1 MAKSKNAPVSATE
14 TVIPEVALE
23 SDAAGEIPV
32 AAPAQSVSDKAK
44 ASAAPAK
51 DAVFAYL
58 GPTIRGVITNGAI
71 LIGQKDDIVSA
82 IKARAEIAGYGSKMG
97 DIARLVVP
105 DVGIAKTKAQLLEG
119 GNSLGVA
126 FNRIL
131 ADT

>member
-1 MAKSKNAPVSATE
+1 MAKNNINAVSDLDTKTGAE
-14 TVIPEVALE
+14 ALE
-23 SDAAGEIPV
+23 NV
-32 AAPAQSVSDKAK
+32 TVSKSPHSSEKAK
-44 ASAAPAK
+44 AEAAPK
-51 DAVFAYL
+51 NKSAVFAYI
-58 GPTIRGVITNGAI
+58 GPNIRGVITNGAI

-105 DVGIAKTKAQLLEG
+105 DVGIAKAKAQLLEG

>member
-1 MAKSKNAPVSATE
+1 MAKNNINA
-14 TVIPEVALE
+14 
-23 SDAAGEIPV
+23 
-32 AAPAQSVSDKAK
+32 VSDSDTKTGAEAPENVTVSKPPHSSEKEKTPEKVKAE
-44 ASAAPAK
+44 AAPAK
-51 DAVFAYL
+51 NTAFAYL

-105 DVGIAKTKAQLLEG
+105 DVGIAKAKAQLLEG
-119 GNSLGVA
+119 GNSLGMA

-131 ADT
+131 AET

>member
-1 MAKSKNAPVSATE
+1 MMARFESAPSKKPGHVSGFCVCDLDQYSE
-14 TVIPEVALE
+14 
-23 SDAAGEIPV
+23 
-32 AAPAQSVSDKAK
+32 KAK
-44 ASAAPAK
+44 AEAAPK
-51 DAVFAYL
+51 NKSAVFAYI
-58 GPTIRGVITNGAI
+58 GPNIRGVITNGAI

-105 DVGIAKTKAQLLEG
+105 DVGIAKAKAQLLEG